1 MCESG
6 FLGLFSPPMSSRAPT
21 PLLLGLG
28 QTEVKL
34 SPGGRG
40 DPAPHAAEA
49 RLLGCQGPPS
59 PPAALPS
66 RPPPPKPALSSGA
79 LSKSHVLRD
88 PWRHLSGAVCSLR
101 HQDTTA
107 SGDRQ
112 PHSPPELA
120 GRATLPSQGRLAVT
134 VLTAGGSGGQ
144 LEAARKSPGLCT
156 QGAETPGP
164 ALSPSVWPGTK
175 SRASRGGSC
184 TVTLR
189 ATPEA
194 SERS

>member
-40 DPAPHAAEA
+40 DPAPHAAGA

-59 PPAALPS
+59 PRRRCPRVL
-66 RPPPPKPALSSGA
+66 RPPKPALSSGA

-134 VLTAGGSGGQ
+134 VLTAGGSGGHWRLLGRALVSAPKGQ
-144 LEAARKSPGLCT
+144 KRLGPPSPLPSGREQSHVRVEAA
-156 QGAETPGP
+156 A
-164 ALSPSVWPGTK
+164 AL
-175 SRASRGGSC
+175 
-184 TVTLR
+184 
-189 ATPEA
+189 
-194 SERS
+194 

>member
-1 MCESG
+1 MI
-6 FLGLFSPPMSSRAPT
+6 PPRTLPGPAFWGARA
-21 PLLLGLG
+21 
-28 QTEVKL
+28 
-34 SPGGRG
+34 
-40 DPAPHAAEA
+40 H
-49 RLLGCQGPPS
+49 
-59 PPAALPS
+59 
-66 RPPPPKPALSSGA
+66 RPPRRRCPRVLRPPKPALSSGA
-79 LSKSHVLRD
+79 LSKSRVLRD

-175 SRASRGGSC
+175 SRACRGGSC